1 LRVAPVGD
9 GAIALD
15 LGTTEGQCIVVD
27 RNGWRVAPT
36 APVLFRRSALT
47 APLPEPQR
55 GGDLD
60 PLRQL
65 LNVDETGFRLIVGWL
80 VAALM
85 PELPHPI
92 LALVGEQGTAKSTA
106 ARLVVSL
113 IDPSPAPLRTPP
125 REMRS
130 WAAAAAASWVVAL
143 DNVSTIP
150 PWFSDT
156 LCKAVTGDGIVERAL
171 HTDDDISVLS
181 FRRCIALTSIDAG
194 RLAGDLAERLLTVE
208 LARIPAEVRR
218 LDAEIASAYDTA
230 KPAVLGALLDLT
242 SQVLDELPGVTLDD
256 LPRMAD
262 FARVLGAL
270 DLVCGWSTVADY
282 TAAIKDASQAV
293 LDSDPIAEAIYELVG
308 RGGGWRGTASE
319 LLDRITPD
327 RPPMGWPR
335 SPHAVRGA
343 ITRLAPA
350 LRANGVTVEF
360 TRAGHDRRRVL
371 TLRSANPPDVS
382 DPTQTSA
389 SSASS
394 AEER

>member
-1 LRVAPVGD
+1 
-9 GAIALD
+9 
-15 LGTTEGQCIVVD
+15 
-27 RNGWRVAPT
+27 
-36 APVLFRRSALT
+36 
-47 APLPEPQR
+47 
-55 GGDLD
+55 
-60 PLRQL
+60 
-65 LNVDETGFRLIVGWL
+65 
-80 VAALM
+80 
-85 PELPHPI
+85 
-92 LALVGEQGTAKSTA
+92 
-106 ARLVVSL
+106 
-113 IDPSPAPLRTPP
+113 
-125 REMRS
+125 
-130 WAAAAAASWVVAL
+130 
-143 DNVSTIP
+143 
-150 PWFSDT
+150 
-156 LCKAVTGDGIVERAL
+156 
-171 HTDDDISVLS
+171 
-181 FRRCIALTSIDAG
+181 
-194 RLAGDLAERLLTVE
+194 
-208 LARIPAEVRR
+208 
-218 LDAEIASAYDTA
+218 
-230 KPAVLGALLDLT
+230 
-242 SQVLDELPGVTLDD
+242 
-256 LPRMAD
+256 
-262 FARVLGAL
+262 VLGAL
-270 DLVCGWSTVADY
+270 DLACGWSTVADY